1 MAPDRTTNMHHDIPR
16 QGTTP
21 RRRRAQAAVKPFLVS
36 NDPGF
41 FSLPEMRYQSCYVW
55 LVLIS
60 ALDIILTKL
69 VLEVWY
75 GYEVNPVAR
84 AVIDQTGFIGAIG
97 LKFGIVVFV
106 ILICEA
112 VGRFRDRDGRV
123 LATGSILISATPV
136 IYTFVLLLSAGP
148 APVGPPPSHQTPTAQ
163 VSHLGH

>member
-1 MAPDRTTNMHHDIPR
+1 MAPDRTTNSYSNVSAPR
-16 QGTTP
+16 TVQ
-21 RRRRAQAAVKPFLVS
+21 RRRRGQAAVKPFLV
-36 NDPGF
+36 NDNPGF

-60 ALDIILTKL
+60 TLDIILTKL

-75 GYEVNPVAR
+75 GYEVNPLAR
-84 AVIDQTGFIGAIG
+84 VVIDQTGFVGAIG

-112 VGRFRDRDGRV
+112 VGRYRDRDGRV

-148 APVGPPPSHQTPTAQ
+148 APLDPPHSHQIPTIHVAD
-163 VSHLGH
+163 SRH